1 MVNAEEVLVGT
12 PDQATTG
19 AILSAPLGTTLP
31 TSAVDELQPDFV
43 DSGYVSADGLTL
55 SPDMST
61 ADINEWGGALVR
73 RLLETFDGTLSWS
86 QLETN
91 EQSLKNAF
99 GDDNVTVTP
108 ADSDHGK
115 QIAVKIGSRLPAAK
129 SWVFKMKD
137 GAKRMMIVVPNGQ
150 ITTVDDVSFV
160 SNDAIMWPVTLSTY
174 PDSNGNCIY
183 IYTDDGKTAEV

>member
-31 TSAVDELQPDFV
+31 TSAVDELQLGFV

-108 ADSDHGK
+108 ADGEHGK
-115 QIAVKIGSRLPAAK
+115 QIAVKIGSRLPAPK

-137 GAKRMMIVVPNGQ
+137 GSKRMMIVVPNGQ

-174 PDSNGNCIY
+174 PDSSGNCIY
-183 IYTDDGKTAEV
+183 IYTDDGQTGEL